1 MCQHFEIL
9 LKKQGI
15 RSPMGLLGN
24 GAKCL
29 HKYLKSKCGSGHVLD
44 NGAYSDC
51 IFGAHFYYDNL

>member
-1 MCQHFEIL
+1 M
-9 LKKQGI
+9 KKQGI